1 MVASDARRFPLTI
14 AYSDAGLNGFVP
26 VREPG
31 EPVFRARP
39 SPTSTAAPCRFRA
52 ASTCTSPD
60 PNNVDRG
67 TTQSWNVFI
76 ERRLPL
82 DIAASVGYVGTR
94 TDGTYTVRNL
104 NYAEAGGN
112 ANRLLFAQAGNA
124 TITRSPARHDRAT
137 TRSRWR

>member
-1 MVASDARRFPLTI
+1 MSH
-14 AYSDAGLNGFVP
+14 
-26 VREPG
+26 
-31 EPVFRARP
+31 
-39 SPTSTAAPCRFRA
+39 
-52 ASTCTSPD
+52 
-60 PNNVDRG
+60 RG
-67 TTQSWNVFI
+67 STQSWNVFM

-124 TITRSPARHDRAT
+124 TINTLAALTIALPVPPGGGEPPYKAGLL
-137 TRSRWR
+137 